1 MPNPDSLLYQ
11 VSSQTSV
18 PPPLAALLQQNPSF
32 QTFLNENPQ
41 INQLLLSNPELV
53 NQFQINPNL
62 LKETQEHAKFLNTFL
77 QENANLPQIIK
88 DNPNVY
94 GFILKQV
101 DQAVKTGQDKT
112 IVIQMTEADIKE
124 AQKEL
129 QEAQQSIK
137 AQSQS
142 QNINSGLTS
151 VNGSTTGT
159 NAFTGFS
166 REELLAILARYQ
178 AAQQSLLAVSQTL
191 PAIGNENNI
200 VYQTSWPKQQLNP
213 NSALVTSWNS
223 LSRPNGG
230 SIGGQV
236 TNSIKTSNDA
246 SLGTVTGMNGGSSGS
261 TMNSE
266 NIDLNNLED
275 LIRIRALYIAMYN
288 TEPRNIMDLQD
299 FYNIVL
305 AKLNVRTRK
314 QIADFLGR
322 FKISGV
328 QSNGFQSS
336 SFQSGSNGIS
346 GNNEYSTSNPGY
358 ANGYVSSIGT
368 RPTWKDKKMSCK
380 MRRFCRFNP
389 SSPSCRQQ

>member
-166 REELLAILARYQ
+166 REELLAILAKYQ

-200 VYQTSWPKQQLNP
+200 VYQTSLPKQQLNP

-230 SIGGQV
+230 SIHRRSSDELDQNFKWCI
-236 TNSIKTSNDA
+236 TRHCHRNERWIKWINHEFWQHWSQQFWRLDQ
-246 SLGTVTGMNGGSSGS
+246 G
-261 TMNSE
+261 
-266 NIDLNNLED
+266 
-275 LIRIRALYIAMYN
+275 
-288 TEPRNIMDLQD
+288 
-299 FYNIVL
+299 
-305 AKLNVRTRK
+305 
-314 QIADFLGR
+314 
-322 FKISGV
+322 
-328 QSNGFQSS
+328 QSS
-336 SFQSGSNGIS
+336 VHCDVQYRAEKHHGFGRLLQYRPSETERQDSK
-346 GNNEYSTSNPGY
+346 
-358 ANGYVSSIGT
+358 AN
-368 RPTWKDKKMSCK
+368 
-380 MRRFCRFNP
+380 CRFPWQIQNLRGP
-389 SSPSCRQQ
+389 KQRISELKLPVRLKWDFWE